1 MADAWSPAQ
10 YERFRAERA
19 QPYWDLAALVEA
31 RPGMLVADLGCGTG
45 ELTAELHRKLQARET
60 LGIDSSPA
68 MLAKAPQGP
77 GLRFEQ
83 QDIAAFQPSEKRD
96 LLFSNAALHWVPD
109 HPDLLRRLTGALAP
123 GGQIAV
129 QMPMTDDLIT
139 HQTASEL
146 ARSPEFRR
154 LLGGYVRRTPLL
166 EPSRYAAWLYRLGY
180 ARQHVRVVMYTHLME
195 SREEVVEWVRGA
207 LLTEYQKRLSPPDWD
222 RFLTRYRQLLLP
234 QLEDE
239 RPYFYVNP
247 RILFWGALP

>member
-1 MADAWSPAQ
+1 MSDAWSPTQ

-60 LGIDSSPA
+60 LGIDSSQA

-83 QDIAAFQPSEKRD
+83 QDIATFQPAEKLD
-96 LLFSNAALHWVPD
+96 LIFSNAALHWVPD
-109 HPDLLRRLTGALAP
+109 HPDLLRRLTGALSP

-166 EPSRYAAWLYRLGY
+166 DPIRYAAWLYRLGY
-180 ARQHVRVVMYTHLME
+180 ARQHVRVVTYTHLLE

-207 LLTEYQKRLSPPDWD
+207 LLTEYQKRLSAPDWD
-222 RFLTRYRQLLLP
+222 RFLARYRQLLIP
-234 QLEDE
+234 HLEDE
-239 RPYFYVNP
+239 HPYFYVNP
-247 RILFWGALP
+247 RILLWGALS